1 MKFAE
6 DVIVAPVVSEKT
18 YELIETSNTYTFM
31 VDPRSN
37 KTEIRQAV
45 AAIFGVT
52 VLRVNTAN
60 RKGKVKRTGYVKGKR
75 KDTKRGLRHV
85 GGRRLNRHLRG
96 VTKWL

>member
-6 DVIVAPVVSEKT
+6 DVIFAPVVSEKT

-45 AAIFGVT
+45 ATIFGVT

-75 KDTKRGLRHV
+75 KDTKRAYVTLAAGDSIDIF
-85 GGRRLNRHLRG
+85 G
-96 VTKWL
+96 V